1 MFHLATSYILL
12 FVCKD
17 NKNINTYNKNIKNIT
32 YINVITV
39 GMDGKVLKKI
49 LISKG
54 FLLKDVANKLGLTQP
69 NFSQI
74 VKAQDV
80 KSGTLENIC
89 DALGVKMDFFYEG
102 TRFAPL
108 IQEKPSVHS
117 ETMEDS
123 DANEVKYLQ
132 GKLDAMREAY
142 NALLNSISNSPSRS
156 LQKVGNE

>member
-1 MFHLATSYILL
+1 
-12 FVCKD
+12 
-17 NKNINTYNKNIKNIT
+17 
-32 YINVITV
+32 
-39 GMDGKVLKKI
+39 MDGQKLRKI
-49 LISKG
+49 LINKG

-80 KSGTLENIC
+80 KTGTLENIC

-102 TRFAPL
+102 TRFAPQ
-108 IQEKPSVHS
+108 IQEKPSVQS
-117 ETMEDS
+117 VSMEDS

-132 GKLDAMREAY
+132 GKLDAMKEAY
-142 NALLNSISNSPSRS
+142 SALLNSISNNPSRS

>member
-1 MFHLATSYILL
+1 
-12 FVCKD
+12 
-17 NKNINTYNKNIKNIT
+17 
-32 YINVITV
+32 
-39 GMDGKVLKKI
+39 MDGQRLRKI
-49 LISKG
+49 LISRG

-80 KSGTLENIC
+80 KTGTLENIC

-102 TRFAPL
+102 TRFAPQ

-117 ETMEDS
+117 VSMEDS
-123 DANEVKYLQ
+123 DADEVKYLQ
-132 GKLDAMREAY
+132 GKLDAMKEAY
-142 NALLNSISNSPSRS
+142 SALLNSISNNPSRS

>member
-1 MFHLATSYILL
+1 
-12 FVCKD
+12 
-17 NKNINTYNKNIKNIT
+17 
-32 YINVITV
+32 
-39 GMDGKVLKKI
+39 MDGQKLRKI

-102 TRFAPL
+102 TRFAPQV
-108 IQEKPSVHS
+108 QEKPSAHS
-117 ETMEDS
+117 VPMENS
-123 DANEVKYLQ
+123 DDNEVKYLQ
-132 GKLDAMREAY
+132 GKLDAMKEAY
-142 NALLNSISNSPSRS
+142 NALLNSISNNPSPSLR
-156 LQKVGNE
+156 KVSNE

>member
-1 MFHLATSYILL
+1 
-12 FVCKD
+12 
-17 NKNINTYNKNIKNIT
+17 
-32 YINVITV
+32 
-39 GMDGKVLKKI
+39 MDGQKLRKI

-80 KSGTLENIC
+80 KTGTLENIC

-102 TRFAPL
+102 TRFAPQ
-108 IQEKPSVHS
+108 IQEKPSVQS
-117 ETMEDS
+117 VSMEDS

-132 GKLDAMREAY
+132 GKLDAMKEAY
-142 NALLNSISNSPSRS
+142 SALLNSISNNPSRS

>member
-1 MFHLATSYILL
+1 
-12 FVCKD
+12 
-17 NKNINTYNKNIKNIT
+17 
-32 YINVITV
+32 
-39 GMDGKVLKKI
+39 MDGQRLRKI

-102 TRFAPL
+102 TRFAPQ
-108 IQEKPSVHS
+108 IQEESSVHS
-117 ETMEDS
+117 VPMENS
-123 DANEVKYLQ
+123 DDNEVKYLQ
-132 GKLDAMREAY
+132 GKLDAMKEAY